1 MLLEILVR
9 AIKQE
14 QKNIQNRQE
23 YIKFLYEYDMLF
35 YVEKPKDYQIK
46 KINKLLSIAGG
57 YTINIQKKNKKKE
70 KNHLHFY
77 SLATNNIK
85 MKLRK

>member
-1 MLLEILVR
+1 
-9 AIKQE
+9 
-14 QKNIQNRQE
+14 
-23 YIKFLYEYDMLF
+23 MLF

-46 KINKLLSIAGG
+46 KKKLLSIAGG
-57 YTINIQKKNKKKE
+57 YTINIQKKKKKKE